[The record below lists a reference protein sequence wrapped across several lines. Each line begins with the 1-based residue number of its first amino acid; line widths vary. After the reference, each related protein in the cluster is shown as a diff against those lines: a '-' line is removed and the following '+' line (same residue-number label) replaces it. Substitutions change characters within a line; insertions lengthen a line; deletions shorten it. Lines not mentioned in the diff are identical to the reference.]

1 MQVPPASKRKPKS
14 GDGPIE
20 QLRCILGE
28 PHEAKAMLEPLKPD
42 FWAIVTVL
50 QAADMVMW
58 PLQKAGE
65 EWAMLHVLMLQLFL
79 LRFNSGVRAADP
91 S

>member
-1 MQVPPASKRKPKS
+1 
-14 GDGPIE
+14 
-20 QLRCILGE
+20 
-28 PHEAKAMLEPLKPD
+28 MLEPLKPD

-65 EWAMLHVLMLQLFL
+65 EE
-79 LRFNSGVRAADP
+79 
-91 S
+91 